1 MCICLLCASVC
12 GGGLPFISRERT
24 MFLTHIFS
32 LSFLLPFPNKLK
44 NNLVI
49 SHFNKQQMMKEQD
62 QGLEMLGQSA
72 ERLSKISMGIHEELG
87 HQNK

>member
-1 MCICLLCASVC
+1 MHQTIQLQ
-12 GGGLPFISRERT
+12 
-24 MFLTHIFS
+24 
-32 LSFLLPFPNKLK
+32 N
-44 NNLVI
+44 
-49 SHFNKQQMMKEQD
+49 FNYQQMMKEQD

>member
-1 MCICLLCASVC
+1 M
-12 GGGLPFISRERT
+12 LPS
-24 MFLTHIFS
+24 
-32 LSFLLPFPNKLK
+32 PNTFNDTCSQKL
-44 NNLVI
+44 
-49 SHFNKQQMMKEQD
+49 QQMMKEQD